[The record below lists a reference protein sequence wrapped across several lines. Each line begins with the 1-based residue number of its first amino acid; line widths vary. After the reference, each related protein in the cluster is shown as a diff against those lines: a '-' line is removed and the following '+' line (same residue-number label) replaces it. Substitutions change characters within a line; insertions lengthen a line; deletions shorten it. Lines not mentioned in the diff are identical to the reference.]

1 MGLLGLM
8 CVDHFAVVGRQGEDD
23 GQTAARLQFEHLGSA
38 CVHQLVSML
47 EASQAFLWQHSF
59 LWVHSDTDTMHSS
72 LWYNARRHA
81 EPSECARNQQWL
93 TVGMS
98 AASGFC
104 RCLQME
110 ETQVKACCISSGCRA
125 PPARA

>member
-1 MGLLGLM
+1 MRLM
-8 CVDHFAVVGRQGEDD
+8 CVDHFAVVGRQDEDD
-23 GQTAARLQFEHLGSA
+23 DQTADA
-38 CVHQLVSML
+38 M
-47 EASQAFLWQHSF
+47 HSL
-59 LWVHSDTDTMHSS
+59 LWVHSYTDAVHT
-72 LWYNARRHA
+72 LWYNARRHV
-81 EPSECARNQQWL
+81 EPSERARNQQRL

-110 ETQVKACCISSGCRA
+110 EMQAKACCISSGCRA